1 MRGDALGQSVRM
13 IEPSIVTL
21 TLNPAID
28 LSYEVDRLVATHK
41 LRTCAERTFPGGGG
55 INVAR
60 VLARLGRETN
70 CVYLAGGATGP
81 TFEALLTEQGL
92 PATRIAIAGSTR
104 IATTVFET
112 ETGKEFRF
120 TPPGP
125 EVSEPEWR
133 ACLDTLARLRCDW
146 LVASGS
152 LPRGVPTQFY
162 AHLASLTAASGSR
175 LVLDSSGL
183 ALRDAIAS
191 GGVYL
196 AKPNLAEF
204 EQLTGRQFAGPED
217 VGQAARELV
226 RASGMHAM
234 VVTLG
239 AQGAVLATG
248 DDIVLSPALALEAKS
263 AVGAGDSFVAGMVHA
278 LAGGEDMAAA
288 FRFGMAA
295 GSAAI
300 LTPGTELARRE
311 DIERLAGL
319 FGVE

>member
-1 MRGDALGQSVRM
+1 MTL
-13 IEPSIVTL
+13 IVTL

-28 LSYEVDRLVATHK
+28 LSYEVDAIVPTQK
-41 LRTCAERTFPGGGG
+41 LRTRQERTFPGGGG

-60 VLARLGRETN
+60 VLARLGKPST

-81 TFEALLTEQGL
+81 SFEALLAEQGL
-92 PATRIAIAGSTR
+92 PATRVPIASATR

-112 ETGKEFRF
+112 STGKEFRF

-125 EVSEPEWR
+125 EVTEAEWR
-133 ACLDTLARLRCDW
+133 GCLDMLASVQCDW

-152 LPRGVPTQFY
+152 LPPGVPDDFY
-162 AHLASLTAASGSR
+162 AHLAAMTAGNDTR

-183 ALRDAIAS
+183 ALRDAIAA

-204 EQLTGRQFAGPED
+204 EKLTGRAFAGPEE
-217 VGQAARELV
+217 VGETALEVV
-226 RASGMHAM
+226 RASGLYAM

-248 DDIVLSPALALEAKS
+248 DDIDVCPALALEAKS

-278 LAGGEDMAAA
+278 LADGEDMAAA

-300 LTPGTELARRE
+300 LTPGTELALRE
-311 DIERLAGL
+311 DIEKMLAA
-319 FGVE
+319 FRAQ

>member
-1 MRGDALGQSVRM
+1 M
-13 IEPSIVTL
+13 
-21 TLNPAID
+21 
-28 LSYEVDRLVATHK
+28 
-41 LRTCAERTFPGGGG
+41 
-55 INVAR
+55 
-60 VLARLGRETN
+60 ARLGKPST
-70 CVYLAGGATGP
+70 CVYLAGGATGL
-81 TFEALLTEQGL
+81 TFEALLAEQGL
-92 PATRIAIAGSTR
+92 PATRVPIAGATR

-112 ETGKEFRF
+112 SSAKEFRF

-125 EVSEPEWR
+125 AVTEPEWR
-133 ACLDTLARLRCDW
+133 GCLDRLAQLQCDW

-152 LPRGVPTQFY
+152 LPPGVPDDFY
-162 AHLASLTAASGSR
+162 AHLAAMTASNDTR

-183 ALRDAIAS
+183 ALRDAIAA

-204 EQLTGRQFAGPED
+204 ELLTGRSFAGPED
-217 VGQAARELV
+217 VGETAREVV
-226 RASGMHAM
+226 RASGMVAM

-248 DDIVLSPALALEAKS
+248 DDVDVCPALELEAKS

-278 LAGGEDMAAA
+278 LADGEDMAAA

-300 LTPGTELARRE
+300 LTPGTELALRE
-311 DIERLAGL
+311 DIEKMLAA
-319 FGVE
+319 FRAQ

>member
-1 MRGDALGQSVRM
+1 MAAPR
-13 IEPSIVTL
+13 IVTL

-28 LSYEVDRLVATHK
+28 LSYEVDAIVATQK
-41 LRTCAERTFPGGGG
+41 LRTRAERTFPGGGG

-60 VLARLGRETN
+60 VLARLGTPST

-81 TFEALLTEQGL
+81 TFEALLAEQRL
-92 PATRIAIAGSTR
+92 PATRVPIAGNTR
-104 IATTVFET
+104 IATSVFET
-112 ETGKEFRF
+112 SSAKEFRF

-125 EVSEPEWR
+125 EVTEAEWR
-133 ACLDTLARLRCDW
+133 GCLDRLAQMECDW

-152 LPRGVPTQFY
+152 LPPGIPDDFY
-162 AHLASLTAASGSR
+162 AHLAAVTAGNDTR

-183 ALRDAIAS
+183 ALREAIAA

-204 EQLTGRQFAGPED
+204 EKLAGRTFAGPED
-217 VGQAARELV
+217 VGETARDVV
-226 RASGMHAM
+226 RASGLYAM
-234 VVTLG
+234 VVSLG

-248 DDIVLSPALALEAKS
+248 DDVDVCPALALEAKS
-263 AVGAGDSFVAGMVHA
+263 AVGAGDSFVAGMIHA
-278 LAGGEDMAAA
+278 LAGGEEMAAA

-300 LTPGTELARRE
+300 LTPGTELALRE
-311 DIERLAGL
+311 DIERLAD
-319 FGVE
+319 VYRAK